1 VFLAQQIAG
10 RRRDDKSSYVAQRL
24 PIRPGPRK
32 RTSNE
37 AEDEPRFT
45 RHYLGFWDLAG
56 QIDRPSSEMVTTHW
70 GSRRIV

>member
-1 VFLAQQIAG
+1 MTTMKVDGANRESPSG
-10 RRRDDKSSYVAQRL
+10 RL